1 METTI
6 IIVNIALGGLTIFVV
21 SVSAKIIFGLILT
34 PSIREFLL
42 SRYRKFRAFIGFPST
57 VKLSVRATFN
67 VVKENGK
74 YYAYSP
80 DCVPD
85 DKGNIPYFL
94 LGSREDLDKKNKS
107 AIRT

>member
-6 IIVNIALGGLTIFVV
+6 IIVNIALGGLLIFAF
-21 SVSAKIIFGLILT
+21 SAKIIFSLILT

-42 SRYRKFRAFIGFPST
+42 SKYRKFRVFIGFPST
-57 VKLSVRATFN
+57 VNIPATTITFKT
-67 VVKENGK
+67 VEVDGK

-85 DKGNIPYFL
+85 DKGNIPYFCL
-94 LGSREDLDKKNKS
+94 SEPNNKDQ
-107 AIRT
+107 